1 MGITKLVLDVLKT
14 LKGPTIIDVARRLL
28 EIDGVS
34 KISIKVNEIDV
45 ETLTLTIT
53 IEGAE
58 IDFDIIKSILEDMGA
73 VIHSVDEVIATRN
86 SGV

>member
-14 LKGPTIIDVARRLL
+14 LKGPTIIDVAHRLL
-28 EIDGVS
+28 EVKGID

-53 IEGAE
+53 IEGSK
-58 IDFDIIKSILEDMGA
+58 IDFESIKSVLDDMGA
-73 VIHSVDEVIATRN
+73 VIHSVDEVVASRD
-86 SGV
+86 S